1 MDILTV
7 KNQYKEL
14 ISSVDPFEKIFDF
27 KNSLLSSNSDE
38 FLNFHLDI
46 LKDRENEAVYNTV
59 RSFFS
64 KRDDK
69 AKTEEFLYKRYKS
82 GIEDITLKADVIQIL
97 GHLRSKYAK
106 LVALENLNADKGD
119 LRYRSII
126 VLGWV
131 GTAADLGQLHER
143 LLNDKDPNL
152 RGFAATAMRQIWFNH
167 PNTKDKI
174 LSCIKDAIVSEKSEE
189 ALQGMILTVQE
200 LTKKK
205 LGLKESKYGDV
216 SGDINTAKNKTI
228 EVLDC
233 MFL

>member
-1 MDILTV
+1 MDIQTV
-7 KNQYKEL
+7 KDLYKEL
-14 ISSVDPFEKIFDF
+14 IGSEDPFESIFDF
-27 KNSLLSSNSDE
+27 KEGLLSSDSDE
-38 FLNFHLDI
+38 FLDFHLSI
-46 LKDRENEAVYNTV
+46 LKDRTDEAIYNTL
-59 RSFFS
+59 RSFFNQR
-64 KRDDK
+64 KDK
-69 AKTEEFLYKRYKS
+69 AKTEVFLYNKYKS
-82 GIEDITLKADVIQIL
+82 GIEDVTLKADVIQIL

-106 LVALENLNADKGD
+106 LLALENLNADKGD

-131 GTAADLGQLHER
+131 GTAADLVQLHER

-167 PNTKDKI
+167 PKTKDKI

-216 SGDINTAKNKTI
+216 SGDIIAAKSKTI
-228 EVLDC
+228 EALQ
-233 MFL
+233 

>member
-1 MDILTV
+1 MRVYLIL
-7 KNQYKEL
+7 
-14 ISSVDPFEKIFDF
+14 KIVYFVLTD
-27 KNSLLSSNSDE
+27 SDA

-46 LKDRENEAVYNTV
+46 LKDREDQAVYNTV
-59 RSFFS
+59 RSFFN
-64 KRDDK
+64 KRNDK
-69 AKTEEFLYKRYKS
+69 TKTEDFLYERYKS
-82 GIEDITLKADVIQIL
+82 GIEDIILKADVIHIL

-106 LVALENLNADKGD
+106 VVALENINVDKGD

-131 GTAADLGQLHER
+131 GTKAELSQLHEP
-143 LLNDKDPNL
+143 LLNDKDSNL
-152 RGFAATAMRQIWFNH
+152 RGFAATAMRQIWFNY
-167 PNTKDKI
+167 PKTKDEI